1 MARRRV
7 VRALVVTGL
16 VFVGCFLAIL
26 GVLVVVERG
35 GVSIGG
41 NRVALVEVQGLIVSA
56 EEVVRELE
64 EHLEDPAIRAV
75 VVRVE
80 SPGGVVGPSQ
90 EIHDAVARVRK
101 SKPVVVSMGAIA
113 ASGGY
118 YLAAP
123 ANHIVASPG
132 TLTGSIGV
140 LMQLAEIEGLLKKVG
155 VHLEVIK
162 AGRHKDVGNFARA
175 MTPEERA
182 ILQALL
188 DDMYDQF
195 VTAVAEGRRLD
206 RAKVLELADG
216 RIYTGR
222 RAKELGL
229 VDSLG
234 GLEDAVTHRRPAGRH
249 YRQAPARPPEPA
261 VPHRRRR
268 LARQSDRARQS
279 PAGPR
284 GAAGLAAVRDPQAPP
299 LPHGV
304 APSIERQADL
314 TTRRTSLRAAASPPQ
329 PRGGRGGLRDPPK

>member
-1 MARRRV
+1 MARGRV

-16 VFVGCFLAIL
+16 VFVACFLAIL
-26 GVLVVVERG
+26 GLLVVAERG
-35 GVSIGG
+35 EVSLGG
-41 NRVALVEVQGLIVSA
+41 NRVALVEVQGLILSA
-56 EEVVRELE
+56 EDVVRELE
-64 EHLEDPAIRAV
+64 EHLEDAGIRAV

-90 EIHDAVARVRK
+90 EIHDAVVRVRQK
-101 SKPVVVSMGAIA
+101 GKPVVVSMGAIA

-195 VTAVAEGRRLD
+195 VTVVAEGRRLD

-234 GLEDAVTHRRPAGRH
+234 GLEDAVSTAGKLAGISGKPHLVRPRRPFLTDVADWLGSRT
-249 YRQAPARPPEPA
+249 ALGGFLP
-261 VPHRRRR
+261 
-268 LARQSDRARQS
+268 
-279 PAGPR
+279 GR
-284 GAAGLAAVRDPQAPP
+284 GALPTWP
-299 LPHGV
+299 LFG
-304 APSIERQADL
+304 
-314 TTRRTSLRAAASPPQ
+314 T
-329 PRGGRGGLRDPPK
+329 PKLPLYLMD

>member
-1 MARRRV
+1 M
-7 VRALVVTGL
+7 
-16 VFVGCFLAIL
+16 C
-26 GVLVVVERG
+26 GVLVVR
-35 GVSIGG
+35 
-41 NRVALVEVQGLIVSA
+41 A
-56 EEVVRELE
+56 LE
-64 EHLEDPAIRAV
+64 EHLEDPGIRAV

-101 SKPVVVSMGAIA
+101 KGKPVVVSMGAIA

-162 AGRHKDVGNFARA
+162 AGRYKDVGNFART

-216 RIYTGR
+216 RVYTGR

-234 GLEDAVTHRRPAGRH
+234 GLEDAVNTAGQLAGISGKPQLVRPRRPFLTDVTDWLGSRTALGAFLPGRSALPVWPLFG
-249 YRQAPARPPEPA
+249 APK
-261 VPHRRRR
+261 
-268 LARQSDRARQS
+268 L
-279 PAGPR
+279 
-284 GAAGLAAVRDPQAPP
+284 P
-299 LPHGV
+299 LYLM
-304 APSIERQADL
+304 D
-314 TTRRTSLRAAASPPQ
+314 
-329 PRGGRGGLRDPPK
+329 